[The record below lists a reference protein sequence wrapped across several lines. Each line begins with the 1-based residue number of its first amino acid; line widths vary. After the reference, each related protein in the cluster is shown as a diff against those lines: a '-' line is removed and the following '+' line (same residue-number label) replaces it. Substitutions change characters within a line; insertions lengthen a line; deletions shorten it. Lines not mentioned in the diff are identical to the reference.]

1 MEQAL
6 PRAARIVHQGLLPWG
21 NGISVPP
28 GHGCGRAQELSVMR
42 QGGNNT
48 QMLSYT
54 APVPAGVREGSGTSA
69 ACYDAY
75 EQRRAHRDR
84 CLPLKTKQMQVAL
97 NRFPLG
103 KRSCIIQ

>member
-48 QMLSYT
+48 QMLS
-54 APVPAGVREGSGTSA
+54 
-69 ACYDAY
+69 
-75 EQRRAHRDR
+75 
-84 CLPLKTKQMQVAL
+84 
-97 NRFPLG
+97 
-103 KRSCIIQ
+103 

>member
-28 GHGCGRAQELSVMR
+28 GHGCGRAQELSEMR

-54 APVPAGVREGSGTSA
+54 APGPAGVREGSGTSA
-69 ACYDAY
+69 ARVMMPMSNA
-75 EQRRAHRDR
+75 EPTGIGVS
-84 CLPLKTKQMQVAL
+84 L
-97 NRFPLG
+97 
-103 KRSCIIQ
+103 